1 MHQLRFNR
9 LLKNAHL
16 SRRAASHVNRHTSMY
31 ASFLGFCA
39 PYIWTFLN
47 SLFKIEFFKKLLKIS
62 WRDYGQGSRTDPFVA
77 V

>member
-1 MHQLRFNR
+1 M

-16 SRRAASHVNRHTSMY
+16 SRCATSLVNRHTFMY

-47 SLFKIEFFKKLLKIS
+47 SLFKIEFFNKLLKEAIFEE
-62 WRDYGQGSRTDPFVA
+62 RL
-77 V
+77 